1 MLKMRDGSLAKQTF
15 DDLLYISDSD
25 RYVQHPEASRSSSET
40 NVDQAVD
47 ATARNTG
54 GREPQSPR
62 NAGRSQQIREMSVAA
77 NPVPYQKR
85 TFEESEDSDSSHSGT
100 SKKIKVGVKV
110 KINAKG
116 KGRATTA
123 PPRNRMAAARTP
135 EHASRDEDPSQAE
148 NQAENE
154 DGN

>member
-1 MLKMRDGSLAKQTF
+1 
-15 DDLLYISDSD
+15 
-25 RYVQHPEASRSSSET
+25 
-40 NVDQAVD
+40 
-47 ATARNTG
+47 
-54 GREPQSPR
+54 
-62 NAGRSQQIREMSVAA
+62 MSVAA